1 MQERPLNRPEGFL
14 MSSFRFLRC
23 LTVAAAT
30 AVIGAA
36 LPAFADS
43 ATAVTFQ
50 PDNPWTQEIGKVT
63 RMDNSQD
70 YTVAI
75 SAGKTFQINLVTR
88 DPNVFF
94 KVRNDTTRDD
104 LVDTYQTG
112 ATTWSTATTD
122 AATYTVQV
130 YVQPEAMQRGEVADY
145 ALQIGQYGQSDMRAP
160 TTTVTFEENKPWVQA
175 VGTLDSQAASRDY
188 AVAIAAGQTLAV
200 NLVTRSPNVHF
211 KVANQANGQTL
222 IDNATG
228 TTTSWTTPVE
238 AAATYTISVYADPA
252 AVPPGAKAGYALQIG
267 HYVQGNAPTATAG
280 SAAAPAA
287 TVVAPAAPAAPTAPA
302 APAAA
307 VSAHN

>member
-1 MQERPLNRPEGFL
+1 

-50 PDNPWTQEIGKVT
+50 PNNPWTQEIGKVT

>member
-1 MQERPLNRPEGFL
+1 
-14 MSSFRFLRC
+14 MSSFRFFRC
-23 LTVAAAT
+23 LTVAAAMALT
-30 AVIGAA
+30 GAA

-43 ATAVTFQ
+43 AVTVAFQ
-50 PDNPWTQEIGKVT
+50 PNNPWTQEIGKVT
-63 RMDNSQD
+63 RMDNAQD

-75 SAGKTFQINLVTR
+75 AAGKTFQINLVTR

-94 KVRNDTTRDD
+94 KVRNDTTRDN
-104 LVDTYQTG
+104 LVDTLNTG
-112 ATTWSTATTD
+112 ATTWSVTTTD
-122 AATYTVQV
+122 PATYTVSV

-160 TTTVTFEENKPWVQA
+160 TTTVTFEENKPWVQT

-211 KVANQANGQTL
+211 KVANQTNGQTL
-222 IDNATG
+222 IDSATG

-267 HYVQGNAPTATAG
+267 HYVQGNAQPATAG
-280 SAAAPAA
+280 SVAAPAA
-287 TVVAPAAPAAPTAPA
+287 TAASAATPTAPA
-302 APAAA
+302 AAA
-307 VSAHN
+307 STHD

>member
-1 MQERPLNRPEGFL
+1 

-50 PDNPWTQEIGKVT
+50 PNNPWTQEIGKVT
-63 RMDNSQD
+63 RMDNAQD

>member
-1 MQERPLNRPEGFL
+1 MQERPLNRPEDFL

-23 LTVAAAT
+23 LTVAAAI

-50 PDNPWTQEIGKVT
+50 PNNPWTQEIGKVT
-63 RMDNSQD
+63 RMDNAQD

-75 SAGKTFQINLVTR
+75 AAGKTFQINLVTR

-94 KVRNDTTRDD
+94 KVHNDTTRDD

>member
-1 MQERPLNRPEGFL
+1 
-14 MSSFRFLRC
+14 MSSFRLFRC
-23 LTVAAAT
+23 LTAAAAI
-30 AVIGAA
+30 AVMGAA

-43 ATAVTFQ
+43 VTTVTFQ
-50 PDNPWTQEIGKVT
+50 PNNPWTQEIGKVT
-63 RMDNSQD
+63 RMDNTQD

-75 SAGKTFQINLVTR
+75 AAGKTFQINLVTR

-104 LVDTYQTG
+104 LVDTLNTG
-112 ATTWSTATTD
+112 ATTWSVTTTD
-122 AATYTVQV
+122 AATYTVRV

-188 AVAIAAGQTLAV
+188 AVAMAAGQTLAV

-222 IDNATG
+222 IDSATG
-228 TTTSWTTPVE
+228 TTTSWTAPVE
-238 AAATYTISVYADPA
+238 AAATYTISVYADPT

-267 HYVQGNAPTATAG
+267 HYVQGNAQPATAGSVAAPAATAAVPTATAAP
-280 SAAAPAA
+280 AAAPAA
-287 TVVAPAAPAAPTAPA
+287 AGST
-302 APAAA
+302 
-307 VSAHN
+307 HD

>member
-1 MQERPLNRPEGFL
+1 

-50 PDNPWTQEIGKVT
+50 PNNPWTQEIGKVT

-287 TVVAPAAPAAPTAPA
+287 TVVAPAAPTAPA

>member
-1 MQERPLNRPEGFL
+1 